1 MTNAPLDGRRR
12 TVRGAAAVAGLIG
25 VGAVAGMVLAGT
37 VGASAATGSSN
48 DQAATSGSGT
58 AGMPPGSGRHL
69 GPTPVRSDE
78 SSVSDAAAA
87 TLKAAALKA
96 VPGGTVDRIETDAGD
111 GAYEAHMTRADGSL
125 VTVKFDKD
133 MAVTGV
139 EDGMGQ
145 GDPAMYGPMNG
156 PPNGPLNGPL
166 NGQSGS
172 GTPSTPGATSGATPG
187 TSSNL

>member
-1 MTNAPLDGRRR
+1 MTNPPLDGRRR
-12 TVRGAAAVAGLIG
+12 TVRSAAAVAGLIG

-58 AGMPPGSGRHL
+58 AGMPPGSGQNL

-78 SSVSDAAAA
+78 SSVSNAAAA
-87 TLKAAALKA
+87 TLTAAALKA

-111 GAYEAHMTRADGSL
+111 GAYEAHMTKADGSL

-133 MAVTGV
+133 MAVTAV

-145 GDPAMYGPMNG
+145 GDPAMNGPMYGP
-156 PPNGPLNGPL
+156 P

-172 GTPSTPGATSGATPG
+172 GTASTPGATSGATPG